1 MPCPVNPVPH
11 YFRMGAIFSKL
22 CFSCC
27 CGGGNKP
34 NHTSNP
40 IQQQSKKQ
48 QLSRNTSLIIERS
61 HLFRDVE
68 EVSGYTR
75 VLERDFEIWGKKVV
89 EVQVKKSNSN
99 TSNSSDLNVQGMNSD
114 DKINSFKIDS
124 SNESLELNS
133 NDSDYPKK
141 VNIIFS
147 FKAGYIYNFA
157 SLYLHI
163 SLISLLGF
171 PSKTQGKQPTLH
183 PHSHQ
188 KMPPKFAHFFP
199 SLS

>member
-1 MPCPVNPVPH
+1 MPCKPRPH
-11 YFRMGAIFSKL
+11 YYRMGAIFSKL

-34 NHTSNP
+34 NHPSNP
-40 IQQQSKKQ
+40 SQQQSKSPSTKQ
-48 QLSRNTSLIIERS
+48 QLLRNPSLIIERS

-89 EVQVKKSNSN
+89 EVKKFNSNS
-99 TSNSSDLNVQGMNSD
+99 SSSSSDLNVQGNKSD

-141 VNIIFS
+141 VKTIFS
-147 FKAGYIYNFA
+147 YIRISI

-163 SLISLLGF
+163 SLISLLGV

>member
-1 MPCPVNPVPH
+1 
-11 YFRMGAIFSKL
+11 MGAIFSKL

-48 QLSRNTSLIIERS
+48 QLSRNTSLIIRRS

-68 EVSGYTR
+68 EVR
-75 VLERDFEIWGKKVV
+75 VYARSRTGFRDFGVKKVV

-114 DKINSFKIDS
+114 DKINSFKIDL

-141 VNIIFS
+141 VNNIFICTGS
-147 FKAGYIYNFA
+147 GYIYNFRI
-157 SLYLHI
+157 SLSTYI
-163 SLISLLGF
+163 LISLLGF
-171 PSKTQGKQPTLH
+171 PSKTQESSQLFTLT
-183 PHSHQ
+183 HQ
-188 KMPPKFAHFFP
+188 KNAT
-199 SLS
+199 